1 MCPGRQAI
9 RDLSGTDCLTSEL
22 AVMMVKQP
30 PLNDSIRKQN
40 KAELITSHSVWLT
53 ISVRSAHTL
62 GTHSSGHRRR
72 EL

>member
-22 AVMMVKQP
+22 AVVTAKEP
-30 PLNDSIRKQN
+30 PLNDSVRKQN
-40 KAELITSHSVWLT
+40 KAVLITSRNVWLT

-62 GTHSSGHRRR
+62 GTDSCGHGRR